1 MLLSILSTSFLKA
14 SASLAILI
22 NYCSH
27 SFRMLGCR
35 ELAVSAKGMERGGD
49 RLLPGRLQGG
59 DCPFEQPLEP
69 PLERAPAVNI
79 GGATAQANGLLFL

>member
-49 RLLPGRLQGG
+49 R
-59 DCPFEQPLEP
+59 
-69 PLERAPAVNI
+69 
-79 GGATAQANGLLFL
+79 